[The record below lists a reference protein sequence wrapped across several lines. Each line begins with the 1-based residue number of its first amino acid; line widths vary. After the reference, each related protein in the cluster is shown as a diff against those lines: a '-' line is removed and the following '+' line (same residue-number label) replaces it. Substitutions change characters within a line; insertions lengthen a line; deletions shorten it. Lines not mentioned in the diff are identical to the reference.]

1 MADTQ
6 GLAFNGGGRLTAAA
20 VAAAAAASVVGGGP
34 GVQYQSPGNPDRSK
48 THNASVLE

>member
-1 MADTQ
+1 MADIQ

-20 VAAAAAASVVGGGP
+20 VAAAAASVVGGGP

>member
-20 VAAAAAASVVGGGP
+20 VAAAAASVVGGGP